1 MPSVLDRRLIVVTG
15 KGGVGK
21 TTLSAAIGLL
31 AARRGR
37 RTIVLEL
44 SGAGSDAGAAGRLAA
59 LLGHPEP
66 PAHGHEVRLAQ
77 NLWGLSI
84 DRDRVLAEWLRALGG
99 RVPARVLTSSSTFQ
113 YLIAAA
119 PGAREMIS
127 MVKVWELAQDRRPGA
142 RRQSGDEANST
153 GEASIAS
160 DADPASESRPSGAP
174 SRGDYDLVVL
184 DAPATGHALALL
196 RSPQMFSAIARVGP
210 IARQARQVR
219 ELLEDPAL
227 SAYLGVAHATEMA
240 TSETIELQENLQ
252 RELGR
257 ELDAVLVN
265 GSLPRRFEQH
275 ELSQIAALD
284 GGGQPPRSAKATR
297 SRTVGAQ
304 ANSNALLMHSAGRA
318 AIAVHTRAR
327 AQQGQIAR
335 LRRRGANVITVPFS
349 FQAELD
355 LAAVQRIAERLE
367 RSL

>member
-59 LLGHPEP
+59 LLGHAEP
-66 PAHGHEVRLAQ
+66 PAHGHEVQLAPD
-77 NLWGLSI
+77 LWGLSI

-142 RRQSGDEANST
+142 RRQSRDEANSAGDVSPT
-153 GEASIAS
+153 GE
-160 DADPASESRPSGAP
+160 PRPRATSG
-174 SRGDYDLVVL
+174 GDYDLVVL

-227 SAYLGVAHATEMA
+227 SAYLGVTHATEMA
-240 TSETIELQENLQ
+240 TSETIELQENL
-252 RELGR
+252 RSELGR

-265 GSLPRRFEQH
+265 GSLPRRFEQD
-275 ELSQIAALD
+275 ELRQLAALGD
-284 GGGQPPRSAKATR
+284 EVQSPQQPKAPPRRPVGEPTSSSALMAR
-297 SRTVGAQ
+297 SA
-304 ANSNALLMHSAGRA
+304 SRA
-318 AIAVHTRAR
+318 ALAVHTRAR
-327 AQQGQIAR
+327 AQRGQIAR
-335 LRRRGANVITVPFS
+335 LRRRGVAVITVPFS

-355 LAAVQRIAERLE
+355 LDAVQRIADRLE